1 MITKHAMQHDA
12 TNATC
17 AYNDMMP
24 EHYDYKTRY
33 ATRCNKKQHVITM
46 AHDANTL

>member
-1 MITKHAMQHDA
+1 MITEHAMQHDA

-24 EHYDYKTRY
+24 EHYDYRTQY
-33 ATRCNKKQHVITM
+33 ATGCNKNNM
-46 AHDANTL
+46 